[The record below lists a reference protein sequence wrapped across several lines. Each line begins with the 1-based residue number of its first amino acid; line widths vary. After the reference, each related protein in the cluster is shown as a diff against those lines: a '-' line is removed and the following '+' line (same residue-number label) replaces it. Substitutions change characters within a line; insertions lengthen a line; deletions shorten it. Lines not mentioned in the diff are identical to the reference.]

1 MKMFSQYK
9 LTKELR
15 LLLFTFGVA
24 TLLLYFAFPDYYHH
38 TLDVQAQIPQQQ
50 SQSITDIKII
60 SPSTGQQV
68 PVGLLR
74 ISGTS
79 TDNPTADCT
88 VYADWNNTKPSQKAI
103 ATGPGGVNDYSTWTF
118 TYTPEYH
125 VITNGTNDL
134 TSKLSCVDNSNS
146 VNLTKYHS
154 VNAIGVVAM
163 SSTAISD
170 KNVQHRQQLASPSSS
185 FYIDNRTSLDNKA
198 AVKGITIT
206 SNISEPSLPLPVV
219 ARNSNLSAAKSINL
233 TGATTQI
240 ASEEQ
245 QPAVTAAAATTI
257 TPPPSSSSPTTTTS
271 SASASPIVQPC
282 CPSDRYIANAGP
294 DQTMLEGTMVTLNGS
309 SNNNI
314 NNKSSNVGNTAN
326 YLWRQT
332 NGPAVVIL
340 NGNNTAHP
348 HFVAPNHP
356 NDTKYTF
363 ALEVS
368 QNQVVNTNNNSNNN
382 NQSGSAIDRVDIL
395 VKDINAI
402 SKKGGSFQQQVSTP
416 INKSESQ
423 TQLFSAAPTNRE
435 NYDEDKY
442 DNKSD
447 ISSAAE
453 VATAAATSNHQY
465 DQGKEKIEKVKE
477 KEKED
482 TASVTQDKV
491 KGSDDKEDEQEKES
505 YDDSKHKTEEEES
518 EQQIEKVKG
527 KEKTEENYHDGSS
540 SSSSG
545 SSDSDSDIIDN
556 DIISFSI
563 NNNNDDSHKENDL
576 FNYDIKVKKFT
587 TEMNQRIEK
596 LKDRIEYFVKER

>member
-1 MKMFSQYK
+1 MI
-9 LTKELR
+9 
-15 LLLFTFGVA
+15 FGIIVSGA
-24 TLLLYFAFPDYYHH
+24 AAYSY
-38 TLDVQAQIPQQQ
+38 
-50 SQSITDIKII
+50 SQSSNITTLGVKIT
-60 SPSTGQQV
+60 SLANDQQV
-68 PVGLLR
+68 PVGER
-74 ISGTS
+74 TITGTS
-79 TDNPTADCT
+79 TDNPTTDCT
-88 VYADWNNTKPSQKAI
+88 VYADWNNTKPFQKAI

-170 KNVQHRQQLASPSSS
+170 KNVQHRQQLASPSPSSSS
-185 FYIDNRTSLDNKA
+185 FYIDNRTSLDNNKA

-257 TPPPSSSSPTTTTS
+257 TPPPPPSSPTTTTS

-363 ALEVS
+363 ALKVS

-416 INKSESQ
+416 SNKSESQ
-423 TQLFSAAPTNRE
+423 TQLFRAASTNTE
-435 NYDEDKY
+435 NNDEDKY

-447 ISSAAE
+447 SSSAAQ
-453 VATAAATSNHQY
+453 VVTAATSNHQY

-482 TASVTQDKV
+482 TAAVTQDKV